1 MSYIYILATIDCLFQ
16 IESNVYQ
23 MFKGEIKRIKINK
36 KDNNYLII
44 RENKVEKGCMSK
56 HFFENNCYNYLIRI
70 NKKNVEEMLINV
82 LLQHNYLKEEKRY
95 KNKNKCWFIWDN
107 TDLKVEVFNKLKLM
121 YQISREK

>member
-1 MSYIYILATIDCLFQ
+1 MSYIYILSNIDCLFV
-16 IESNVYQ
+16 IESNCLKL
-23 MFKGEIKRIKINK
+23 FKGEIKTIKINK
-36 KDNNYLII
+36 KENDYMII
-44 RENKVEKGCMSK
+44 RQEKVEKGYVSK

-70 NKKNVEEMLINV
+70 NEKNVEEMLINV